1 MMSDTETQFEA
12 TVRKSTGSCEDVWV
26 ESFAAVELVGSRL
39 SRQNL
44 LTQKE
49 NVRGELCEI
58 RASFL
63 NFGGTGWGL
72 LLKFRASRNPT
83 YIQVIN
89 HILHSTMETSNNNP
103 MQNYPNIRF
112 HS

>member
-12 TVRKSTGSCEDVWV
+12 TVCKSTGSCEDVWV

-58 RASFL
+58 RTQREGASVL
-63 NFGGTGWGL
+63 NFGGIGWGL
-72 LLKFRASRNPT
+72 WLKFRASRKPT
-83 YIQVIN
+83 YIQVID
-89 HILHSTMETSNNNP
+89 HILHSIVE
-103 MQNYPNIRF
+103 
-112 HS
+112 